1 MKGYFVTGTDTGV
14 GKTEIAAYIARR
26 LANKGLKVGV
36 MKPIATG
43 VGRSCKDVEIL
54 RKSVGSKDP
63 EDCINPISLKL
74 PFAPMVASR
83 IEKAKI
89 DMKRVWV
96 SFKKLKRE
104 NDVVIAE
111 GVGGVMVPIYKRANR
126 IYYVL
131 DMIKEMKLPVIV
143 VSRPNLGTIN
153 HTAMTIETLRRRKIK
168 INGIILN
175 YTSLIKKDLSIKT
188 NPQVIE
194 ELTGTRV
201 LGIMHYNKNRNK
213 RRIKWLK
220 KTEF

>member
-43 VGRSCKDVEIL
+43 VGRSCEDVEIL

-89 DMKRVWV
+89 DMKRVWE

-131 DMIKEMKLPVIV
+131 DMIKEMKFPVIV

-168 INGIILN
+168 IKGIILN
-175 YTSLIKKDLSIKT
+175 YTSLIKKDLSVKT
-188 NPQVIE
+188 NPRAIE
-194 ELTGTRV
+194 RLTGIRV

-213 RRIKWLK
+213 RRIKWLR

>member
-89 DMKRVWV
+89 DMKRVWE

-168 INGIILN
+168 IKGIILN
-175 YTSLIKKDLSIKT
+175 YASLIKKDLSVKT
-188 NPQVIE
+188 NPRVIE
-194 ELTGTRV
+194 GLTGTRV

-213 RRIKWLK
+213 RRIKWLR